1 MNDPAGP
8 VDAAPGVA
16 RAERLC
22 RNAIREVDVDGAGL
36 SMMTSAGHRGTV
48 CATDDVARRVEDLQF
63 SLGEG
68 PCFDAFTGGGPVLIA
83 DINVTLSADGAR
95 WPVFTEAVAAAGVGA
110 LFAFPLLIGAI
121 PLGALDLYR
130 RRGEG
135 LTPVELRA
143 AWRIADAAAD
153 ALLDVRSGTA
163 MDLPPDAAPAGASY
177 RLEVHQ
183 ATGMVSIQLGVPIDE
198 AFLRLRAHAY
208 SRESNIDDVARDLVA
223 GRLQLSPEE
232 D

>member
-1 MNDPAGP
+1 MVEPAT
-8 VDAAPGVA
+8 DAPGVA
-16 RAERLC
+16 HAERLC
-22 RNAIREVDVDGAGL
+22 REAITAVDVDGAGL

-48 CATDDVARRVEDLQF
+48 CATDDVARRVEDIQF

-68 PCFDAFTGGGPVLIA
+68 PCYDAFTGGRPVVIA
-83 DINVTLSADGAR
+83 DINVALSTHGAR

-130 RRGEG
+130 ARSEG
-135 LTPVELRA
+135 LTAPQLRA
-143 AWRIADAAAD
+143 AWKIADAAAH
-153 ALLDVRSGTA
+153 ALLDLRSGTA
-163 MDLPPDAAPAGASY
+163 MDLPAEAAPAGASY

-183 ATGMVSIQLGVPIDE
+183 ATGMVSVQLGVTIEE
-198 AFLRLRAHAY
+198 AFLRLRAYAFA
-208 SRESNIDDVARDLVA
+208 RERSIDDVARDVVA
-223 GRLQLSPEE
+223 ERLELTPEE

>member
-1 MNDPAGP
+1 MPDPADP

-16 RAERLC
+16 QAERLC
-22 RNAIREVDVDGAGL
+22 REAISAVDVDGAGL

-63 SLGEG
+63 ALGEG

-83 DINVTLSADGAR
+83 DMNVALGAEGAR

-130 RRGEG
+130 RRAEG

-163 MDLPPDAAPAGASY
+163 MDLPADAAPAGASY

-183 ATGMVSIQLGVPIDE
+183 ATGMVSVQLGVPIDE
-198 AFLRLRAHAY
+198 AFLRLRAYAY
-208 SRESNIDDVARDLVA
+208 SRERNIDDVARDVVA
-223 GRLQLSPEE
+223 GRLQLLPEE